1 MSILRTIERELVA
14 ATLGGEIGLADRVRS
29 DLRYAQL
36 AARFARTMLTL
47 RARGF
52 ITLADI
58 IEHRAEEDPD
68 HEAIRSGGGLLRYA
82 DLDARANRYAHWA
95 RSAGIEHGDVVAV
108 LMRNEPDFLAAWLGL
123 AKIGAVAAL
132 LNTNLVERP
141 LGHSISI
148 VSPAHIIVGAGLE
161 DAYRSARPHLSG
173 KVTAWYRGRPPRG
186 GRNLEQALAG
196 ASRARP
202 DRRGASI
209 RGGDRLC
216 FIYTSGTTGL
226 PKAANVTHL
235 RAVAMAVGAS
245 AALEITPH
253 DRSYV
258 VLPLYHAAGGIL
270 AAGGALVSGATVIL
284 APKFS
289 ASRFWS
295 DCREH
300 GATLFQY
307 IGELCRFLLNQP
319 SSPEDN
325 RHSIRACMG
334 NGLRADVWEQF
345 QRRFRIPQIVEFY
358 GATEGNVGLLNLD
371 NRVGAIGRL
380 PPALRRA
387 AGVRLLK
394 FDVARDELVRDA
406 QGRYVE
412 CAVDEPGEAVGQIRI
427 PASFEGYSDAE
438 ASEKKILRDV
448 FAPGDAYFRTG
459 DLLRCD
465 ADGYYF
471 FVDRIGDTF
480 RWRGENVATSE
491 VAEIL
496 AQHPGVRDVCVYGV
510 EVPGEEGR
518 AGMAAIVCDGA
529 FAGAALGRHV
539 CRHLPAYARPLFV
552 RRLPKIAT
560 TGTFKHRKGD
570 LAREGFNPN
579 TVRDRLF
586 FLDPATHAYR
596 ALDRSHYARI
606 LAGRLRI

>member
-1 MSILRTIERELVA
+1 MGILRTIERELVA

-36 AARFARTMLTL
+36 ATRFAGTMLAL
-47 RARGF
+47 RARGL

-58 IEHRAEEDPD
+58 IERRAEEDPD
-68 HEAIRSGGGLLRYA
+68 HEAIRSGERLLRYA
-82 DLDARANRYAHWA
+82 DLDARANQYAHWA
-95 RSAGIEHGDVVAV
+95 RSAGIEHGDVVAL

-132 LNTNLVERP
+132 LNTHLVERP
-141 LGHSISI
+141 LAHSINI
-148 VSPAHIIVGAGLE
+148 VGPAHVVIGAALE
-161 DAYRSARPHLSG
+161 DAYRSARRHLSG
-173 KVTAWYRGRPPRG
+173 KVIAWYRGRPPRG
-186 GRNLEQALAG
+186 GRDLEHALAG

-202 DRRGASI
+202 DGSRSSI
-209 RGGDRLC
+209 RSRDRLC
-216 FIYTSGTTGL
+216 FIYTSGTTGM

-235 RAVAMAVGAS
+235 RAMAMAVGAS

-284 APKFS
+284 ASKFS

-295 DCREH
+295 DCLEQR
-300 GATLFQY
+300 ATLFQY

-319 SSPEDN
+319 SSPEET

-371 NRVGAIGRL
+371 NRIGAVGRL
-380 PPALRRA
+380 PAALRSA
-387 AGVRLLK
+387 VGVRLLK

-406 QGRYVE
+406 HGRYVE
-412 CAVDEPGEAVGQIRI
+412 CAVDEPGEAVGRIRI
-427 PASFEGYSDAE
+427 PASFEGYSDPE
-438 ASEKKILRDV
+438 ASEQKILRGV
-448 FAPGDAYFRTG
+448 FESGDAYFRTG

-465 ADGYYF
+465 ADGYYY

-491 VAEIL
+491 VAQIL
-496 AQHPGVRDVCVYGV
+496 AQYRGVRDVCVYGV
-510 EVPGEEGR
+510 EVPGAEGR

-529 FAGAALGRHV
+529 LDGAALGRHV
-539 CRHLPAYARPLFV
+539 RRHLPAYARPLFV
-552 RRLPKIAT
+552 RRLPAIAT

-570 LAREGFNPN
+570 LAREGFDPD
-579 TVRDRLF
+579 VVSDRLF

-596 ALDRSHYARI
+596 PLKQTHYAHI
-606 LAGRLRI
+606 VSGRLRI